1 MDKSEKKRLREKI
14 GERLD
19 VSHTRM
25 SDDDAVLLDSFLDSY
40 ESDYRGE
47 SRTKAS
53 SGIGF
58 DSDDRYRYKE
68 STTYTFTD
76 EPGVRV
82 DYSYE
87 DDDGDSRSSS
97 QTLTDARSVLDVL
110 KKFF

>member
-1 MDKSEKKRLREKI
+1 MDRSEKKRLREKI

-47 SRTKAS
+47 SRKKTSCDVGFS
-53 SGIGF
+53 SDGRCRF
-58 DSDDRYRYKE
+58 KE

-76 EPGVRV
+76 QPGVRV

-87 DDDGDSRSSS
+87 DDDGDSHRSS

-110 KKFF
+110 KNNF